1 MRILLATDGSGH
13 ATEAGEWL
21 VRFPVPDGAVVEVVS
36 VAPDRLLGAAG
47 REQAAHVVEE
57 ARQRLAKRWP
67 GAGGR
72 VLEGDP
78 RQAIIDAAE
87 SGRVDLVVLG
97 SRGLGAIP
105 SLVLGSVA
113 AGVARHAPC
122 PVLVCKGSARPVRS
136 VTLAV
141 DGSAGAE
148 QAVEYLAGLP
158 LAPETSVRL
167 VGVIEPL
174 RFPSTAP
181 DVVKGPLLKALRDY
195 EDERRA
201 ALEAVLEAAA
211 GRFRPRVAR
220 VATATPVGVPAAAIV
235 TEARRYGSDLI
246 VVGARGLGTFRR
258 VLLGSVS
265 ESVLHQAPCPVLI
278 VRSSRPGSS
287 VEVGG
292 GRP

>member
-1 MRILLATDGSGH
+1 MRILLATDGSSH
-13 ATEAGEWL
+13 AAEAVEWL
-21 VRFPVPDGAVVEVVS
+21 VQFPVPDGAVVEVVS
-36 VAPDRLLGAAG
+36 VAPDGLLGAGG

-57 ARQRLAKRWP
+57 ARRRLAKRWP

-87 SGRVDLVVLG
+87 AGRVDLVVLG
-97 SRGLGAIP
+97 SRGLRAIP

-113 AGVARHAPC
+113 VSVARHAPC

-136 VTLAV
+136 VTLAL

-148 QAVEYLAGLP
+148 QALEYLAGLP
-158 LAPETSVRL
+158 LAPETSVGL

-201 ALEAVLEAAA
+201 ALEAAA

-220 VATATPVGVPAAAIV
+220 VATATPVGVPAHAIV
-235 TEARRYGSDLI
+235 TEAERQGSDLI

-278 VRSSRPGSS
+278 VRPPRPGSS

-292 GRP
+292 GGRP